1 MESSVD
7 VPFSFLSPLFPAY
20 FFWGGGDLFCVIGP
34 VVNCGEHRVFLGAVA
49 RQERVAAA
57 IAGLEERLKGKLE
70 LIDG

>member
-1 MESSVD
+1 MSTS
-7 VPFSFLSPLFPAY
+7 PFLSFPPFFPPI